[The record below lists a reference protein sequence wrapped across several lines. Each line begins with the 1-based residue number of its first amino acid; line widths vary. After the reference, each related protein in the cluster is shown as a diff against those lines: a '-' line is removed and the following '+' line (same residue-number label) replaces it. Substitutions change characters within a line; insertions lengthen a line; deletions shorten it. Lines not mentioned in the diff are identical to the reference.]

1 MTVKYELIRSKRRTL
16 CVSITDGRVIVRA
29 PMRLPLSEIERFVE
43 RKSRWINNHLN
54 ESSAQNE
61 LALLKSIYVKGR
73 LVPLTVGTTDCI
85 TADSVTVKSV
95 KNLKKL
101 YIATFGEEFI
111 NLFNQISNL
120 SGLRAK
126 SVCFKAY
133 KSRWGCCD
141 SKRAI
146 IFNYKLLMLPVELWR
161 CVIVHELCHTVF
173 MDHSKNFH
181 ALAQTVM
188 PDYNAVH
195 KRLKDFAHVCRLY

>member
-16 CVSITDGRVIVRA
+16 CISVTDGRVIVRA
-29 PMRLPLSEIERFVE
+29 PMRLPLSEIETFVE
-43 RKSRWINNHLN
+43 RKSRWINNHLK
-54 ESSAQNE
+54 ESSASNG
-61 LALLKSIYVKGR
+61 LALLKTIYVKGR

-85 TADSVTVKSV
+85 SADCVSVRSPQ
-95 KNLKKL
+95 NLKKL
-101 YIATFGEEFI
+101 YISTFGEEFL
-111 NLFNQISNL
+111 NLFNEISNA

-126 SVCFKAY
+126 SVSFKAY

-141 SKRAI
+141 SKRSI
-146 IFNYKLLMLPVELWR
+146 IFNYKLLMLPTELWR

-188 PDYNAVH
+188 PDYNRVH
-195 KRLKDFAHVCRLY
+195 RRLKDFACVCRLY